1 MICIL
6 IWFCLGN
13 QDADQRCLFDY
24 CFATIVQF
32 DVALIPNS
40 EDKPGATDTEPPG
53 LSSQNRHVRDISRVA
68 RRAQD
73 VA

>member
-13 QDADQRCLFDY
+13 QDADQRCLFDC
-24 CFATIVQF
+24 CFATTVQF
-32 DVALIPNS
+32 GVALISDS
-40 EDKPGATDTEPPG
+40 EDKPGATNTEPPS
-53 LSSQNRHVRDISRVA
+53 LSSQNRYVCDISCVA
-68 RRAQD
+68 RSARD